1 MDLVMSKNKKCL
13 LVTFDYT
20 QKGKSATSFAAG
32 VLLSECR
39 QHKDYGQ
46 KFTAEHLSID
56 MNKNKVLNLSAGEIA
71 NRINGQHKLEEID
84 GLALGCYVWNTEL
97 IEPLIT
103 QLKDKGFKGNII
115 LGGYQVHESSCEALY
130 PGGDIYLPSY
140 AEATLPEAF
149 MQDKL
154 IRKLILNNKFEFAS
168 RHSPYLSGLIELDEY
183 QAMAHWETQRGCYY
197 ACSFCAHRDV
207 AGNKVHDFSME
218 IIKKELDLFKA
229 KKVKRINVLDPIFR
243 KGRRSYEILEYAIGI
258 GLEAELVFQV
268 RFEDINERLLALF
281 SKLNT
286 HLEFG
291 LQTAIKSESI
301 VINRRNNIEKVS
313 SAISMLQDK
322 NMSFEVSLIYGL
334 PTQTIE
340 SFFESVDFLK
350 RRGVSDVKAFPLMLL
365 EGTQLAADKEVFG
378 IKEGHIDD
386 SGIPHVIESD
396 SFTKDEWKAM
406 RDLAMKLTSLEE
418 SACLS

>member
-1 MDLVMSKNKKCL
+1 
-13 LVTFDYT
+13 
-20 QKGKSATSFAAG
+20 
-32 VLLSECR
+32 
-39 QHKDYGQ
+39 
-46 KFTAEHLSID
+46 
-56 MNKNKVLNLSAGEIA
+56 
-71 NRINGQHKLEEID
+71 
-84 GLALGCYVWNTEL
+84 
-97 IEPLIT
+97 
-103 QLKDKGFKGNII
+103 
-115 LGGYQVHESSCEALY
+115 
-130 PGGDIYLPSY
+130 
-140 AEATLPEAF
+140 
-149 MQDKL
+149 
-154 IRKLILNNKFEFAS
+154 
-168 RHSPYLSGLIELDEY
+168 
-183 QAMAHWETQRGCYY
+183 
-197 ACSFCAHRDV
+197 
-207 AGNKVHDFSME
+207 
-218 IIKKELDLFKA
+218 
-229 KKVKRINVLDPIFR
+229 
-243 KGRRSYEILEYAIGI
+243 
-258 GLEAELVFQV
+258 V

-291 LQTAIKSESI
+291 LQTAIRSESI

-313 SAISMLQDK
+313 SAIAMLQDK

-334 PTQTIE
+334 PTQTLE

-406 RDLAMKLTSLEE
+406 RDLAMKLTRLEE